1 MRGLR
6 HWKAWLLLVAIVAV
20 ACGGPQPASTP
31 TPTSTPQP
39 TPTATSAPTPT
50 PTPVPMETYKAELLG
65 LSFSYPIGWTLD
77 ASDPTLVTL
86 DPGLGGVVRISIRL
100 AGPTTLDDQ
109 LAQQLRELEQLPG
122 FQKLSTLIRNG
133 EGLHYV
139 IRGEWTNGGTAF
151 RGDITLRVVGAV
163 VFSLLAASPKESYE
177 SQRHSFEQL
186 SASFKVSPGSA
197 TRALDTAAPV
207 EGVLDTIGDGTASIR
222 GLPAPPALTWGF
234 QTRAQ
239 FQAVVET
246 QVLSDETRGET
257 ERLQR
262 LCSVLDLC
270 EVSANLFP
278 ITVELITEGVLGYY
292 QKGDKSLTMV
302 SDQAKLDL
310 LAALTYAHEYAH
322 ALQDERF
329 DLTALVPAEDTF
341 DASKALLAL
350 KEGDA
355 RLSEYL
361 FYETLPLEQQTETA
375 ELLRSRT
382 QEFSRSPAVARA
394 PRIIKQ
400 TFGWEFGAGA
410 EFVFRLYLEG
420 GFEAVNKAFQ
430 RPPQST
436 EQVLHPE
443 KYLAGEPVRATP
455 PPDLEAALG
464 LGWKTADEGVLGE
477 LLTGI
482 HLGAFLPGER
492 AKEAAAGWAGT
503 VTRC

>member
-1 MRGLR
+1 MVDEFPQAEVPRQGGRKEQPGIGHQAAVVEGDLDPVGVV
-6 HWKAWLLLVAIVAV
+6 AW
-20 ACGGPQPASTP
+20 QH
-31 TPTSTPQP
+31 
-39 TPTATSAPTPT
+39 
-50 PTPVPMETYKAELLG
+50 LLG
-65 LSFSYPIGWTLD
+65 APFPGPFFCYKTIISDSEEHPL
-77 ASDPTLVTL
+77 ASSRTVPKAVL
-86 DPGLGGVVRISIRL
+86 RWIR
-100 AGPTTLDDQ
+100 A
-109 LAQQLRELEQLPG
+109 
-122 FQKLSTLIRNG
+122 
-133 EGLHYV
+133 
-139 IRGEWTNGGTAF
+139 
-151 RGDITLRVVGAV
+151 
-163 VFSLLAASPKESYE
+163 KESYE